1 MTINAEK
8 ISEAVSQHLT
18 AIEAATDLETLRDNS
33 ASFGY
38 FVVDQLKLLQ
48 NEMNAQEK
56 RISELQRFAL
66 QVKAKL
72 EE

>member
-1 MTINAEK
+1 MTINADK
-8 ISEAVSQHLT
+8 IAEAVSQHLT

-33 ASFGY
+33 SEFGY
-38 FVVDQLKLLQ
+38 FVADQLKLIH
-48 NEMNAQEK
+48 NEMNAQEE

-72 EE
+72 E